1 MVSQDAKMMDS
12 ELSTESPD
20 SYENVFC
27 NPVFQ
32 LDEENEE
39 SKGHFKID
47 IYLEPAK
54 APAAGPGVVSDCVMT
69 IRGQLAGHGAVI
81 VSAGVLLTAAVLC
94 LILLLVLRH
103 VRNNTGEIFPLDS
116 RPGDRSSQNLSLSPT
131 SPLPMNTS
139 TLSLPGKKP
148 IFLTSCGG
156 ELTDSWGTLS
166 SPNHPGPYP
175 PDSHCVWVIRVSPPL
190 LLQIHVSS
198 LALEGPSPCLFDWL
212 EVREE
217 TEKTSAVTRFCGSVA
232 PPTLNTNSSTVLVSF
247 HSDGS
252 ISGNGFTVQYHS
264 VLPGQKSCSRE
275 EFMCDGGRCLLPVS
289 VCDGQ
294 PNCQDRSDEANCSQ
308 KHKECGGKIT
318 GEYGSLSSPNHP
330 KPYPHKQLCSWQIS
344 VEDGQVIRLSFQN
357 FSLETQDV
365 CEFDYVEVYDG
376 ADTDASTLLG
386 RFCGPALPP
395 DLTSSG
401 PVMTVL
407 FVADEGVADSGFY
420 ASFMAM
426 FLSERTCGPAEFA
439 CGSGECLHQDWLCDG
454 WSDCADAADEHHCIN
469 STYPPFISSCEPI
482 QIEMCRGLSYNLT
495 SFPNI
500 WLSISDQREAASIL
514 HKYRVLMEFGCFESF
529 RRLVCGVFVPHCSAQ
544 SGVLQPCQSVCSSA
558 EQQCSQTLTLLSLTW
573 PFSCH
578 LLPAS
583 HDPTECSLP

>member
-1 MVSQDAKMMDS
+1 IVYQHTQHPQSNFNINGFAS
-12 ELSTESPD
+12 
-20 SYENVFC
+20 VF
-27 NPVFQ
+27 
-32 LDEENEE
+32 
-39 SKGHFKID
+39 
-47 IYLEPAK
+47 PA
-54 APAAGPGVVSDCVMT
+54 
-69 IRGQLAGHGAVI
+69 
-81 VSAGVLLTAAVLC
+81 
-94 LILLLVLRH
+94 
-103 VRNNTGEIFPLDS
+103 
-116 RPGDRSSQNLSLSPT
+116 
-131 SPLPMNTS
+131 
-139 TLSLPGKKP
+139 
-148 IFLTSCGG
+148 CGG
-156 ELTDSWGTLS
+156 VLTDSWGTLS

-175 PDSHCVWVIRVSPPL
+175 PDSHCVWLIRASPPL

-212 EVREE
+212 ERVCPGGPPDDFLP
-217 TEKTSAVTRFCGSVA
+217 RFCGSVA
-232 PPTLNTNSSTVLVSF
+232 PPTLNTNSSSVLVSF

-252 ISGNGFTVQYHS
+252 IGGNGFTAQYHS
-264 VLPGQKSCSRE
+264 ILPGQKSCSRE
-275 EFMCDGGRCLLPVS
+275 EFMCDSGRCLLPVS

-330 KPYPHKQLCSWQIS
+330 KPYPHQQLCTWQIS

-357 FSLETQDV
+357 LKYCTAVSTTLMGFKETYCFKMFTFSNSD
-365 CEFDYVEVYDG
+365 
-376 ADTDASTLLG
+376 
-386 RFCGPALPP
+386 
-395 DLTSSG
+395 
-401 PVMTVL
+401 
-407 FVADEGVADSGFY
+407 
-420 ASFMAM
+420 
-426 FLSERTCGPAEFA
+426 PAEFA

-454 WSDCADAADEHHCIN
+454 WSDCADAADEHH
-469 STYPPFISSCEPI
+469 SSSCEPI
-482 QIEMCRGLSYNLT
+482 QVEMCRGLSYNLT

-514 HKYRVLMEFGCFESF
+514 HEYRVLMEFGCFESF

-573 PFSCH
+573 PFSCR

>member
-1 MVSQDAKMMDS
+1 MALTILYAYVF
-12 ELSTESPD
+12 SPINGFA
-20 SYENVFC
+20 SVF
-27 NPVFQ
+27 
-32 LDEENEE
+32 
-39 SKGHFKID
+39 
-47 IYLEPAK
+47 PA
-54 APAAGPGVVSDCVMT
+54 
-69 IRGQLAGHGAVI
+69 
-81 VSAGVLLTAAVLC
+81 
-94 LILLLVLRH
+94 
-103 VRNNTGEIFPLDS
+103 
-116 RPGDRSSQNLSLSPT
+116 
-131 SPLPMNTS
+131 
-139 TLSLPGKKP
+139 
-148 IFLTSCGG
+148 CGG
-156 ELTDSWGTLS
+156 VLTDSWGTLS

-175 PDSHCVWVIRVSPPL
+175 PDSHCVWLIRASPPL

-232 PPTLNTNSSTVLVSF
+232 PATLNTNSSSVLVSF

-252 ISGNGFTVQYHS
+252 IGGNGFTAQYHS
-264 VLPGQKSCSRE
+264 ILPGQKSCSRE

-330 KPYPHKQLCSWQIS
+330 KPYPHQQLCTWEIS

-365 CEFDYVEVYDG
+365 CEFDYVEVYDEYCT
-376 ADTDASTLLG
+376 AVSTTLMG
-386 RFCGPALPP
+386 FKETYCFKMFTFSNSKHSNPNENAENSQVH
-395 DLTSSG
+395 LTF
-401 PVMTVL
+401 L
-407 FVADEGVADSGFY
+407 F
-420 ASFMAM
+420 
-426 FLSERTCGPAEFA
+426 FA
-439 CGSGECLHQDWLCDG
+439 FFPS
-454 WSDCADAADEHHCIN
+454 A
-469 STYPPFISSCEPI
+469 SSCEPI
-482 QIEMCRGLSYNLT
+482 QVEMCRGLSYNLT

-514 HKYRVLMEFGCFESF
+514 HEYRVLMEFGCFESF

-583 HDPTECSLP
+583 HDLTECSLP

>member
-1 MVSQDAKMMDS
+1 MMDS
-12 ELSTESPD
+12 DVSAESPD
-20 SYENVFC
+20 AYENVFC

-39 SKGHFKID
+39 TKGHFKID
-47 IYLEPAK
+47 IYLEPTK
-54 APAAGPGVVSDCVMT
+54 TPT
-69 IRGQLAGHGAVI
+69 AGHSVLNDCLMTVRDQLGGHGTII
-81 VSAGVLLTAAVLC
+81 VSIGVLLIAVVLC
-94 LILLLVLRH
+94 VILLLVLEH
-103 VRNNTGEIFPLDS
+103 VRSNKGEISPLDS
-116 RPGDRSSQNLSLSPT
+116 RDILSQNLSLSPT
-131 SPLPMNTS
+131 APHPTRSS
-139 TLSLPGKKP
+139 TLPLPGKEP
-148 IFLTSCGG
+148 TFFTTCGG
-156 ELTDSWGTLS
+156 VLTDSWGTLS

-175 PDSHCVWVIRVSPPL
+175 PDSHCVWMIRVSPPHL
-190 LLQIHVSS
+190 VQIHVSS
-198 LALEGPSPCLFDWL
+198 LAIEGPSPCLFDWL

-217 TEKTSAVTRFCGSVA
+217 TEKKSAVTRFCGSVA

-252 ISGNGFTVQYHS
+252 IGRNGFIAQYRS
-264 VLPGQKSCSRE
+264 ILPAQKSCSRE

-289 VCDGQ
+289 VCDSQ
-294 PNCQDRSDEANCSQ
+294 PNCQDGSDEVNCSQ
-308 KHKECGGKIT
+308 KHKECGGKMT

-330 KPYPHKQLCSWQIS
+330 KPYPHQQLCTWQIS

-376 ADTDASTLLG
+376 ADADVNTVLG
-386 RFCGPALPP
+386 RFCGSALPP

-420 ASFMAM
+420 ASFKAM
-426 FLSERTCGPAEFA
+426 PLSGRTCGPAEFA

-454 WSDCADAADEHHCIN
+454 WNDCADAADEHDCIN
-469 STYPPFISSCEPI
+469 STYPPFTSPCEPI
-482 QIEMCRGLSYNLT
+482 QVEMCRGLSYNLT

-529 RRLVCGVFVPHCSAQ
+529 RQLVCGMFVPHCSAQ
-544 SGVLQPCQSVCSSA
+544 SGVLQPCQSVCSTA
-558 EQQCSQTLTLLSLTW
+558 EQQCSQTLNLFSLNW
-573 PFSCH
+573 PFNCH
-578 LLPAS
+578 LLPDS
-583 HDPTECSLP
+583 HDPMECSLP